1 MASNKGPTIH
11 ALVVG
16 AGGVGTMACVALE
29 KSGRVKV
36 TAVLRSNYGR
46 VRDHGF
52 TIDSVDHGKLV
63 SWRPSA
69 VVNAV
74 PKADSAQPFDY
85 VVVTMKNI
93 PEICNIPD
101 IIRPAVTP
109 GHTTIV
115 LIQNGIYIE
124 PEFIKEFPNCVLL
137 SGASYIGAHQRDG
150 HVAHDDHD
158 RMDLGAFH
166 NPSLDPELENQKLKE
181 FATAYTA
188 SNAVDINTVDDIV
201 LYRWRKVL
209 WNGTF
214 NPMCAIT
221 QLDSAAIRQFGGDYS
236 LIRPA
241 MAEIV
246 AIAHADGYELG
257 NKAID
262 EMIDATPL
270 ELSFRPSMLVD
281 VDKGNPVEVE
291 AILGNSLRIARAK
304 GVQTPVLDNTYR
316 FLKLVQ
322 ARLLAARGLITAPD
336 ELPTHD
342 FI

>member
-1 MASNKGPTIH
+1 MASSSSITIH
-11 ALVVG
+11 VLVVG
-16 AGGVGTMACVALE
+16 TGGVGTMACVALE
-29 KSGRVKV
+29 RSGRAKV
-36 TAVLRSNYGR
+36 TAVLRSNYSH
-46 VRDHGF
+46 VQENGF
-52 TIDSVDHGKLV
+52 TIDSIDHGKLT

-69 VVNAV
+69 IVNAV
-74 PKADSAQPFDY
+74 PKADPAHPFDY

-93 PEICNIPD
+93 PETCNIPET
-101 IIRPAVTP
+101 IRSAVTP
-109 GHTTIV
+109 GHTAIV
-115 LIQNGIYIE
+115 LIQNGINIE

-150 HVAHDDHD
+150 HVIHDDHD
-158 RMDLGAFH
+158 RMDLGAFR
-166 NPSLDPELENQKLKE
+166 NPSLDPSIEQAKLKE
-181 FATAYTA
+181 FATVYTA
-188 SNAVDINTVDDIV
+188 SNAVDINRVDDIV
-201 LYRWRKVL
+201 LYRWRKLL

-214 NPMCAIT
+214 NPLCAIT
-221 QLDSAAIRQFGGDYS
+221 QLDSAAIRKFGGDYS

-246 AIAHADGYELG
+246 AIARADGYELG
-257 NKAID
+257 NNVIN
-262 EMIDATPL
+262 EMIEATPL

-291 AILGNSLRIARAK
+291 AILGNALRIARGK

-316 FLKLVQ
+316 FLKLIQ
-322 ARLLAARGLITAPD
+322 ARLLEARGLITTPN

>member
-1 MASNKGPTIH
+1 MASSGSSTIH
-11 ALVVG
+11 VLVVG

-29 KSGRVKV
+29 RSGRANV
-36 TAVLRSNYGR
+36 TAVLRSNYGH
-46 VRDHGF
+46 VQEHGF
-52 TIDSVDHGKLV
+52 TIDSIDHGKLS

-69 VVNAV
+69 IVNAV
-74 PKADSAQPFDY
+74 PKTDPAQPFDY

-93 PEICNIPD
+93 PEICNIPET
-101 IIRPAVTP
+101 IRPAVTL

-124 PEFIKEFPNCVLL
+124 LEFIKEFPNCVLL

-150 HVAHDDHD
+150 HVIHDDHD
-158 RMDLGAFH
+158 RMDLGAFR
-166 NPSLDPELENQKLKE
+166 NPSLDPSLEKAKLKE
-181 FATAYTA
+181 FAAAYSA
-188 SNAVDINTVDDIV
+188 SNAVDVNTVDDIV
-201 LYRWRKVL
+201 FYRWRKVL

-214 NPMCAIT
+214 NPLCAIT

-241 MAEIV
+241 MAEIL
-246 AIAHADGYELG
+246 AIARADGYDLG
-257 NKAID
+257 SDAID
-262 EMIDATPL
+262 EMIEATPL

-291 AILGNSLRIARAK
+291 AILGNALRIARDK
-304 GVQTPVLDNTYR
+304 GVQTPILDNTYR

-322 ARLLAARGLITAPD
+322 ARLLAARGLITAPN